1 MLRGMNLK
9 MDDKQVVLSV
19 IVPCFNEEEALPLF
33 FQEILR
39 VIESEMSLSKYEL
52 IFINDGSRDR
62 TLDIIK
68 SFCVGNVHGYYIS
81 FTRNFGKEAAIYAG
95 LRVARGAYVV
105 LMDADLQDPPE
116 TICEMYN
123 KLSSGEYDCV
133 ATCRTTRAGEPI
145 IRSMFARLFYRLI
158 NRVSDVEI
166 VDGARDYRMM
176 TRKMV
181 DDILRLT
188 EYNRFSKGLFQWV
201 GGKTYWLPYQ
211 NVERV
216 AGSTKWSFRKLF
228 GYAIEGIV
236 NFSDAPLNL
245 VSGMGM
251 MITVASFIWM
261 LILMVKKIY
270 NPHYNVSGWT
280 STMCVILFLG
290 GIQLL
295 SIGIIGQYISRI
307 FLETKHRPL
316 YLVEE
321 EKLPFNQ

>member
-9 MDDKQVVLSV
+9 MNDKQVVLSV

-39 VIESEMSLSKYEL
+39 VIECEMSLSEYEL

-68 SFCVGNVHGYYIS
+68 SFCAGNVHGYYIS

-95 LRVARGAYVV
+95 LKEARGEYVV

-116 TICEMYN
+116 TLCEMYG
-123 KLSSGEYDCV
+123 KLCSGEYDCV
-133 ATCRTTRAGEPI
+133 ATRRTTRAGEPA
-145 IRSMFARLFYRLI
+145 IRSIFARLFYRLI

-181 DDILRLT
+181 EDILRLS

-201 GGKTYWLPYQ
+201 GGKTYWLPYK
-211 NVERV
+211 NVKRV
-216 AGSTKWSFRKLF
+216 AGSSKWSFRKLF

-251 MITVASFIWM
+251 MITAASFIWM
-261 LILMVKKIY
+261 LILMAKKIY

-280 STMCVILFLG
+280 STICVILFLG

-316 YLVEE
+316 YLVDE
-321 EKLPFNQ
+321 EKLPTSQ

>member
-1 MLRGMNLK
+1 MNEK
-9 MDDKQVVLSV
+9 HVVLSI

-33 FQEILR
+33 FREILR
-39 VIESEMSLSKYEL
+39 VLENEMTLSEYEL
-52 IFINDGSRDR
+52 IFINDGSRDL

-68 SFCVGNVHGYYIS
+68 SFCEENEHGYYIS

-95 LRVARGAYVV
+95 LRAARGEYVA

-116 TICEMYN
+116 TLCEMYD
-123 KLSSGEYDCV
+123 KLRGGEYDCV

-145 IRSMFARLFYRLI
+145 IRSAFARLFYRLI

-245 VSGMGM
+245 VTGMGM
-251 MITVASFIWM
+251 MITAASFIWM
-261 LILMVKKIY
+261 LILMAKKIY
-270 NPHYNVSGWT
+270 DAHYNVSGWT
-280 STMCVILFLG
+280 STICVILFLG

-321 EKLPFNQ
+321 EKLPLNE

>member
-1 MLRGMNLK
+1 MPKRINLK

-68 SFCVGNVHGYYIS
+68 SFCAENVHGYYIS

-95 LRVARGAYVV
+95 LRAARGEYVV

-116 TICEMYN
+116 TICEMYD
-123 KLSSGEYDCV
+123 KLRSGGYDCV
-133 ATCRTTRAGEPI
+133 ATCRTTRVGEPI

-201 GGKTYWLPYQ
+201 GGKIYWLPYQ

-245 VSGMGM
+245 VSGLGM
-251 MITVASFIWM
+251 MITAASFIWM
-261 LILMVKKIY
+261 LILMAKKIY
-270 NPHYNVSGWT
+270 DVNYNVSGWT
-280 STMCVILFLG
+280 STICVILFLG

-321 EKLPFNQ
+321 EKLPSNL

>member
-9 MDDKQVVLSV
+9 MDNKKVVLSV
-19 IVPCFNEEEALPLF
+19 IVPCFNEEKALPLF
-33 FQEILR
+33 FQETLR
-39 VIESEMSLSKYEL
+39 VIESKMSLLEYEI
-52 IFINDGSRDR
+52 IFINDGSRDS

-68 SFCVGNVHGYYIS
+68 AFCNENEHGYYIS

-95 LRVARGAYVV
+95 LKEARGEYVV

-116 TICEMYN
+116 TLCEMYG
-123 KLSSGEYDCV
+123 KLCSGEYDCV
-133 ATCRTTRAGEPI
+133 ATRRTTRAGEPA
-145 IRSMFARLFYRLI
+145 IRSIFARLFYRLI

-181 DDILRLT
+181 EDILRLS

-201 GGKTYWLPYQ
+201 GGKTYWLPYK
-211 NVERV
+211 NVKRV
-216 AGSTKWSFRKLF
+216 AGSSKWSFRKLF

-251 MITVASFIWM
+251 MITFVAFIWM
-261 LILMVKKIY
+261 LILMAKKIY

-280 STMCVILFLG
+280 STICVILFLG

-316 YLVEE
+316 YLVDE
-321 EKLPFNQ
+321 EKLPTNQ